1 MRFARLGQFLVARRR
16 WVLVLGIVAMISA
29 GVFGADVAS
38 KLSTGGFEDPSA
50 DSTKAAEILDEE
62 FGAGEPNVVVLVRSD
77 RGNVDDP
84 ATAAAGRQ
92 ITEDLASTDRVGDV
106 VSYWSLGSP
115 PPLRADDSTSAL
127 VLARVDGTEDEI
139 RDTVD
144 EIRERFTI
152 DDGVVEA
159 RVSGREAVFAEMG
172 DTIEEDLA
180 LAEMIAFP
188 LTLLLLF
195 FVFRSLVAA
204 LLPIAVGGLAI
215 VGTFFVLEVVAS
227 FTTVSIFAL
236 NLTTAMGLG
245 LAIDY
250 SLFVISRYREEREL
264 GHEPNEAVVR
274 TVATA
279 GRAVFF
285 SGFTVAV
292 SLSALLVFP
301 IAFLRSFAYAG
312 IPVVALAVVGAVVLL
327 PAGLALL
334 GDRVNAVSLPQR
346 SRLVLEGTFWWRIAN
361 AVMRRPWPV
370 AIGAIVFLLVLGIP
384 FLRVNFGLPDD
395 RVLSTEAEVRQVNDE
410 IRARYG
416 SDESGAASV
425 VLPNADIDDDRA
437 TIGAY
442 AAELSSLAGVARVDS
457 PTGIYVGGQQLADE
471 PPLADRFVAE
481 RPEADA
487 SGDPAGTWLSVVP
500 SVEPVSSEGEQLVE
514 AIRDL
519 PSAPGGEA
527 LVGGT
532 SAVLV
537 DEKIGTASRL
547 PLALAIIVV
556 ATFVLLFLMFGSL
569 LVPVKALVVNTLSLT
584 ATFGAM
590 VWIFQDGNLSGP
602 LNFTATGML
611 DTTTPVLMFCVAF
624 GLSMDYEVFLLSRI
638 KEEYDKTGNNTEAV
652 ATGLARTGRI
662 ITAAALLIS
671 VVFLSFAASSVS
683 FIKLFGVGLTLAVL
697 MDATIVRATLV
708 PAFMRL
714 AGHAN
719 WWAPARLRRIYERAG
734 LSEARAEQALVDLRD
749 AGESP
754 NGDRPP
760 PDTRRSASVGGPRGS
775 R

>member
-1 MRFARLGQFLVARRR
+1 MRFARLGQFLVDRRR
-16 WVLVLGIVAMISA
+16 IVLVVGLLAFVTA
-29 GVFGADVAS
+29 GALGADVAS

-50 DSTKAAEILDEE
+50 DSTKAAEILDEQ
-62 FGAGEPNVVVLVRSD
+62 FHAGEPNVVLLIGADS
-77 RGNVDDP
+77 GNVDDAVTSAVGQRITDELG
-84 ATAAAGRQ
+84 AT
-92 ITEDLASTDRVGDV
+92 ERVGDV
-106 VSYWSLGSP
+106 VSYWSLDRP
-115 PPLRADDSTSAL
+115 PPLRADDSSSAL

-144 EIRERFTI
+144 QIRERFTV
-152 DDGVVEA
+152 DDEHVEVG
-159 RVSGREAVFAEMG
+159 VSGREAVFAEMG
-172 DTIEEDLA
+172 DTIEDDLA
-180 LAEMIAFP
+180 RAELIALP
-188 LTLLLLF
+188 ITLVLLIL
-195 FVFRSLVAA
+195 VFRSVIAA

-215 VGTFFVLEVVAS
+215 IGTFFVLDAVAS

-264 GHEPNEAVVR
+264 GNESRTAIVR

-312 IPVVALAVVGAVVLL
+312 IPVVALAVFGAVVLL
-327 PAGLALL
+327 PAGLAVL
-334 GDRVNAVSLPQR
+334 GDRINAISLPQR

-370 AIGAIVFLLVLGIP
+370 TIGVVLFLLVLGLP

-395 RVLSTEAEVRQVNDE
+395 RVLATEAEVRQVNDE
-410 IRARYG
+410 IREHYG

-425 VLPNADIDDDRA
+425 VLPGADLERDRPSID
-437 TIGAY
+437 AY
-442 AAELSSLAGVARVDS
+442 ASDVSTLEGVARVDS
-457 PTGIYVGGQQLADE
+457 PTGIYIGGQRVTPD
-471 PPLADRFVAE
+471 PPLAERFV
-481 RPEADA
+481 PELPADD
-487 SGDPAGTWLSVVP
+487 GVVTGTWLSVVP
-500 SVEPVSSEGEQLVE
+500 SVEPVSSEGEQLVA

-519 PSAPGGEA
+519 PAPAGDEV

-537 DEKIGTASRL
+537 DEKVGTADRL

-569 LVPVKALVVNTLSLT
+569 LVPAKALVVNTLSLT

-590 VWIFQDGNLSGP
+590 VWIFQEGNLSGI
-602 LNFTATGML
+602 LDFTATGML

-638 KEEYDKTGNNTEAV
+638 KEEYDKTGDNTKSV

-662 ITAAALLIS
+662 VTAAALLIS

-714 AGHAN
+714 AGRAN
-719 WWAPARLRRIYERAG
+719 WWAPAPLKRVYERIG
-734 LSEARAEQALVDLRD
+734 LSEGRAEEALLDLR
-749 AGESP
+749 APIPPS
-754 NGDRPP
+754 NGDRAPKEP
-760 PDTRRSASVGGPRGS
+760 VTPERIGGSGGS
-775 R
+775 T